1 MGVENDAIHHK
12 QIDSVVR
19 TETPSVEGDSQ
30 EPVTIFEQVTELQRR
45 LDEAQAKIDRQR
57 VANNARVQ
65 RWREAH
71 REHVRAYDRAR
82 KRAVRSSKPQS

>member
-1 MGVENDAIHHK
+1 MGVENDAIYHK

-19 TETPSVEGDSQ
+19 TETPGLKGDSQ
-30 EPVTIFEQVTELQRR
+30 EPVTIFEQVTELQRQ

-65 RWREAH
+65 RWREPH
-71 REHVRAYDRAR
+71 RDHVRAYDRAR
-82 KRAVRSSKPQS
+82 KRAARSSKPLS